1 MVYWDVNFTFSTIA
15 PEEKPKEKQ
24 YDDATQ
30 LLVDTADAARKEF
43 DEIDRK
49 NRYLNKRRE
58 DFFNRQNKIK

>member
-1 MVYWDVNFTFSTIA
+1 MQQPRETLRSAWFCEILTFTFYTPA

-24 YDDATQ
+24 YDDETQ

-49 NRYLNKRRE
+49 NR
-58 DFFNRQNKIK
+58 